1 MPKSRRPRQ
10 TASQQKFKN
19 EVKNLKARIKRA
31 EKSGFIFP
39 EDIIP
44 STKNLPRRVPK
55 ALIEAVKK
63 LREEEL
69 YEKAIGFVTQEKA
82 MPIWQGIELVKQR
95 RKDTSIRNLPNRKKV
110 SEGDEIYQRGKRLL
124 LTYNDLSESGKFH
137 FIRDLSNED
146 FEAFQYAKSILGDGE
161 ENVRQADLGTG
172 RQTGEPVLQ
181 DEGSQYAENEE
192 DSDEE
197 YYSEPERPDTPTAEE
212 LERKKANEEITDQKV
227 KEWREN
233 IERQKKLKKSERQYV
248 YDGDAIYAGI
258 LSRIEQFESDYR
270 ANPERFNKYGN
281 KSASVSFKSMLN
293 NEIRTEG
300 FNNVMKRLDGHG
312 IEIDTALET
321 MLYDSDENKVSA
333 ALMQLAEIIK
343 GRVLTQQES
352 AEITAMSESFNYDEA
367 DEQLE
372 RFQIDQLT

>member
-1 MPKSRRPRQ
+1 MAKSNTKKQRLTP
-10 TASQQKFKN
+10 SQQRYEK
-19 EVKNLKARIKRA
+19 EIANLKKRVKRA
-31 EKSGFIFP
+31 EKAGFVFS

-44 STKNLPRRVPK
+44 KTRPSRVTKGVLTELKTLRQ
-55 ALIEAVKK
+55 EK
-63 LREEEL
+63 L
-69 YEKAIGFVTQEKA
+69 YQKAIGFVTKEHEAIPVSLGVDIVKEQRKEQRKLNLRGGKKA
-82 MPIWQGIELVKQR
+82 VDRAQLQRGLELVEQY
-95 RKDTSIRNLPNRKKV
+95 DNIDND
-110 SEGDEIYQRGKRLL
+110 DESMR
-124 LTYNDLSESGKFH
+124 
-137 FIRDLSNED
+137 FIRSLSDED
-146 FEAFQYAKSILGDGE
+146 FEAYQRARKWKEGVE
-161 ENVRQADLGTG
+161 RVRQADLGIG
-172 RQTGEPVLQ
+172 GQTGETVLPN
-181 DEGSQYAENEE
+181 EGPQYAEDEE
-192 DSDEE
+192 GTDEE
-197 YYSEPERPDTPTAEE
+197 YYSEPERPDTPSAEE

-270 ANPERFNKYGN
+270 ATPERFDKYGN
-281 KSASVSFKSMLN
+281 KPASVSFKRMLN

-352 AEITAMSESFNYDEA
+352 AEITATSEAFNYDEA